1 MKPNLIFKFSL
12 YLSLILS
19 IIKCFAFYIT
29 RSDSIYASFV
39 DSLSDS
45 LVAVVML
52 ITVMII
58 NMPKSNKFPFGFHR
72 LESLIIF
79 LEGILISYTSIFG
92 IYHAGYHLIY
102 PENYNIDE
110 YKTGIFIMIISILLI
125 SIYLHI
131 IIKYNEE
138 KHNALVKTNIIHYQS
153 DLISN
158 ALIVIN
164 LILVYLLDII
174 WIDKIIGIIC
184 FSILLKKG
192 TKILFRSIRS
202 ILDMS
207 IEDKILNRI
216 KHIIMTI
223 LDKHNFTL
231 SELKTKS
238 SGSIIFIHLI
248 LSSQEDNISLNHIE
262 EIKELINKYVKYKTE
277 VTLEVWPVRDSNL

>member
-29 RSDSIYASFV
+29 RSDSIYASFI

-58 NMPKSNKFPFGFHR
+58 NTPKSNKFPFGFYR
-72 LESLIIF
+72 LESLVIF
-79 LEGILISYTSIFG
+79 LEGILISYTSILG
-92 IYHAGYHLIY
+92 MYYAGYHLIY
-102 PENYNIDE
+102 PEHYDLDE

-125 SIYLHI
+125 CIYLHV

-138 KHNALVKTNIIHYQS
+138 KHNELVKTNIIHYQS

-158 ALIVIN
+158 SLIVIN
-164 LILVYLLDII
+164 LILVYFLDII

-184 FSILLKKG
+184 FGILLKKG
-192 TKILFRSIRS
+192 IKILLRSISS

-207 IEDKILNRI
+207 LDNKMLDQIRHIIVTILN
-216 KHIIMTI
+216 
-223 LDKHNFTL
+223 KHNFIL
-231 SELKTKS
+231 SELKARS

-248 LSSQEDNISLNHIE
+248 LVSEEENISLQKIA
-262 EIKELINKYVKYKTE
+262 EIKKLISKYMKYKTE
-277 VTLEVWPVRDSNL
+277 LTLEVWPVRDLNL